1 MLSHLLSGVILGLPL
16 AVQAATYTIAQNHS
30 GANFFD
36 GWVFTEGIDASTV
49 GNVLFQSQA
58 AALQQKLAY
67 VADNGHAIIKVD
79 NTTVGTGDTYGRA
92 SIKINS
98 TASFGKG
105 SLVIMDAYHLPY
117 GCSVWP
123 AYWSQGSPADSWPQ
137 FGEIDIIENVNMA
150 TVNQMA
156 LHTTQ
161 GCTLASS
168 TQVTGKIVSTDC
180 FNQTNGNQG
189 CIVQGASAASYGAGD
204 ASTVSAGGGVYALE
218 WSSEGNGIRIWFFQ
232 RGSIP
237 DDVAGANPN
246 PSSWGTPTAAWPES
260 SCNSSQFFGAQ
271 TLILDI
277 TLCGNF
283 AGAASTFQAT
293 CSGVCT
299 DLIKTPTNYN
309 NAYFDIA
316 YLRVFS
322 DGTAGSNSGP
332 ALTGTSSAATST
344 ATSSSGSSG
353 SGGSGS
359 SNGAISV
366 LATLGLGG
374 VAFIATIAGLAL
386 IY

>member
-1 MLSHLLSGVILGLPL
+1 MMLASLLSVAILGLPL
-16 AVQAATYTIAQNHS
+16 AAQAATYTIAQNHS

-36 GWVFTEGIDASTV
+36 GWIFTEGIDATTV
-49 GNVLFQSQA
+49 GNVLYQSQA

-67 VADNGHAIIKVD
+67 VDDSGHAIIKVD
-79 NTTVGTGDTYGRA
+79 NTTVGQGDTYGRA

-98 TASFGKG
+98 TATFGKG
-105 SLVIMDAYHLPY
+105 SLVIMDANHLPY

-123 AYWSQGSPADSWPQ
+123 AYWSQGSPADEWPK

-161 GCTLASS
+161 GCTLASG
-168 TQVTGKIVSTDC
+168 TQVTGKIVSNDC
-180 FNQTNGNQG
+180 FNGTNGNQG
-189 CIVQGASAASYGAGD
+189 CIVQGATDATYGAGF
-204 ASTVSAGGGVYALE
+204 ASAGGGVYALE

-237 DDVAGANPN
+237 DDMASSSPN
-246 PSSWGTPTAAWPES
+246 PGNWGTPTAAWPES
-260 SCNSSQFFGAQ
+260 GCNTSQFFGAQ
-271 TLILDI
+271 TIIIDI

-299 DLIKTPTNYN
+299 DLIKTPSNYN
-309 NAYFDIA
+309 NAYFDIN

-322 DGTAGSNSGP
+322 DGTSGSNSGP
-332 ALTGTSSAATST
+332 TLTGTSSTATST
-344 ATSSSGSSG
+344 SAGSNTSNSRTNAAASM
-353 SGGSGS
+353 
-359 SNGAISV
+359 
-366 LATLGLGG
+366 LALGLGS
-374 VAFIATIAGLAL
+374 VIFTAAMTGLS
-386 IY
+386 ISF

>member
-1 MLSHLLSGVILGLPL
+1 MLASLLSTVLALPL
-16 AVQAATYTIAQNHS
+16 AARAATYTIAQNHS
-30 GANFFD
+30 GANFFND
-36 GWVFTEGIDASTV
+36 WVFTEGIDATTV
-49 GNVLFQSQA
+49 GNVLYQSQA
-58 AALQQKLAY
+58 AALQQQLAY
-67 VADNGHAIIKVD
+67 VDSNGHAIIKVD

-123 AYWSQGSPADSWPQ
+123 AYWSQGSPADDWPKY
-137 FGEIDIIENVNMA
+137 GEIDIIENVNLA

-161 GCTLASS
+161 GCTLASD
-168 TQVTGKIVSTDC
+168 TQLTGKIVSTDC
-180 FNQTNGNQG
+180 FNATNGNQG
-189 CIVQGASAASYGAGD
+189 CIVQGASEATYGAGF
-204 ASTVSAGGGVYALE
+204 AAAGGGVYALE

-237 DDVAGANPN
+237 DDVSGSSPNPN
-246 PSSWGTPTAAWPES
+246 NWGTPTAAWPES
-260 SCNSSQFFGAQ
+260 GCNSSQFFGPQ

-299 DLIKTPTNYN
+299 DLIKTPSNYN
-309 NAYFDIA
+309 TAYFDIA

-332 ALTGTSSAATST
+332 TLTGTSSTAT
-344 ATSSSGSSG
+344 ATSVSGGSGSGSSG
-353 SGGSGS
+353 S
-359 SNGAISV
+359 NGAISA
-366 LATLGLGG
+366 LTTFGLGRTALIATL
-374 VAFIATIAGLAL
+374 AGWAL
-386 IY
+386 VY